1 VGFLVRGEP
10 HLFRGFAV
18 RKLLITLAFLL
29 FAVAATAQNHT
40 ANIFTNYD
48 LDAVAFV
55 FCDPTDIPALMP
67 VCVTGVAAEDG
78 WIPVN
83 RHVNKVLGI
92 AITTIGVTGGLDIQ
106 IQVRVQEDD
115 GTMSPAIILMNLIN
129 KTVAATDNQFVRLP
143 DEVTQFRLGMEIGTA
158 DDGGDAIVED
168 IDVIYNAR

>member
-1 VGFLVRGEP
+1 MK
-10 HLFRGFAV
+10 
-18 RKLLITLAFLL
+18 KLLLTLAFLF
-29 FAVAATAQNHT
+29 FAVSATAQNHS

-48 LDAVAFV
+48 LDAVAFI
-55 FCDPTDIPALMP
+55 FCDVTDIPTMMP
-67 VCVTGVAAEDG
+67 VCATGIAAEDG
-78 WIPVN
+78 WLPVN

-92 AITTIGVTGGLDIQ
+92 AINVLGVVGGVDIQ

-129 KTVAATDNQFVRLP
+129 KDTVAVDNQFVRLP
-143 DEVTQFRLGMEIGTA
+143 DEVTQFRVGMEIGTN